1 MSRPMRILITGV
13 IPLKLSSGHKRAR
26 RFYQMVKL
34 VNEKLIFRYEKER
47 NSGLL
52 TFKKYEALAREILPE
67 FETGHWHADEKGSNR
82 YYDRGVNIL
91 HLIGIPQKNL
101 AHMASEVELE
111 IGEPLQKGSI
121 EERGQKYFIDPRLQ
135 KKVAAERDDHY
146 LQAEGRL
153 RANRRLGESLY
164 VVHYDPYAEK
174 FADETIDIADLLS
187 EAELDSLGLT
197 KKSRYAT
204 QRANFQKQR
213 NTVSLEAQV
222 QDGKLRARA
231 ARLAGL
237 GFRRFTY
244 AWFKVSKSKC
254 QDLKLRDTFLQTQR
268 LYVITDEDVT
278 NIECSPT
285 SEEATFFYNAL
296 LNADRALHRNPVFR
310 LYGSLQKDEF
320 ETLFGLPPGSVK
332 KKVRKRDLKP
342 YLTLDYTARLTGLSM
357 EPDDDGIV
365 PARYAAIPI
374 PSVSVGNVTYINN
387 YLQGKEILAELEK
400 SITDLPESRV
410 FFIWVRALEDLA
422 EKTHNLDDRVRY
434 LVLHHYST
442 GKTYFIDLF
451 RILTAGKTDIIQQL
465 QRIFDKSLVAGWD
478 LQQSG
483 ALLKAQ
489 HNLTISNPYCL
500 KVALDYLSRATGEG
514 FENVKREFMD
524 GLPKAVYSDWKA
536 PRTAIIDRE
545 SLVACCAYQEN
556 LFKDTVKLFRL
567 NPLLPE
573 ECGLITQLGV
583 GDGHFELEM
592 GLLTVIVA
600 AVSAGVDFNGRKHA
614 YFNQIGAIT
623 GRLSS
628 VNPNV
633 MGISREERGEVKAKY
648 NYVLLCADYS
658 QIEPRI
664 AASYA
669 GEEAL
674 QQVFRDGKDI
684 YREIASSLF
693 HIAPEKVDTQTRSKV
708 KTMFLGLLY
717 GMGGNALQNRLADQG
732 IETTLS
738 EAKEL
743 ISKFKSTYPKLGG
756 LIDEAGKLAREQ
768 KKVSG
773 LVTVHTMTGRSIA
786 IDAATAEE
794 SELRAHNFNH
804 IIQGTGADILKR
816 AAVEFHRRV
825 REEGLRA
832 QIVNLIH
839 DEILVEVLR
848 EDRDR
853 ARELLVDVMETVGRE
868 VIGIDTPVECGVGS
882 NWRIAKGE

>member
-1 MSRPMRILITGV
+1 
-13 IPLKLSSGHKRAR
+13 
-26 RFYQMVKL
+26 
-34 VNEKLIFRYEKER
+34 
-47 NSGLL
+47 
-52 TFKKYEALAREILPE
+52 
-67 FETGHWHADEKGSNR
+67 
-82 YYDRGVNIL
+82 
-91 HLIGIPQKNL
+91 
-101 AHMASEVELE
+101 
-111 IGEPLQKGSI
+111 
-121 EERGQKYFIDPRLQ
+121 
-135 KKVAAERDDHY
+135 
-146 LQAEGRL
+146 
-153 RANRRLGESLY
+153 
-164 VVHYDPYAEK
+164 
-174 FADETIDIADLLS
+174 
-187 EAELDSLGLT
+187 
-197 KKSRYAT
+197 
-204 QRANFQKQR
+204 
-213 NTVSLEAQV
+213 
-222 QDGKLRARA
+222 
-231 ARLAGL
+231 
-237 GFRRFTY
+237 
-244 AWFKVSKSKC
+244 
-254 QDLKLRDTFLQTQR
+254 
-268 LYVITDEDVT
+268 
-278 NIECSPT
+278 
-285 SEEATFFYNAL
+285 
-296 LNADRALHRNPVFR
+296 
-310 LYGSLQKDEF
+310 
-320 ETLFGLPPGSVK
+320 
-332 KKVRKRDLKP
+332 
-342 YLTLDYTARLTGLSM
+342 
-357 EPDDDGIV
+357 
-365 PARYAAIPI
+365 
-374 PSVSVGNVTYINN
+374 
-387 YLQGKEILAELEK
+387 
-400 SITDLPESRV
+400 
-410 FFIWVRALEDLA
+410 
-422 EKTHNLDDRVRY
+422 
-434 LVLHHYST
+434 
-442 GKTYFIDLF
+442 
-451 RILTAGKTDIIQQL
+451 
-465 QRIFDKSLVAGWD
+465 
-478 LQQSG
+478 
-483 ALLKAQ
+483 
-489 HNLTISNPYCL
+489 
-500 KVALDYLSRATGEG
+500 
-514 FENVKREFMD
+514 MD